1 MATHPE
7 ASHQLQ
13 VRLGE
18 GLWQAL
24 RERCGRTGESP
35 DHVIRAALA
44 EALDLNHHTIYQVS
58 TSGAL
63 VQGVYQGCV
72 RVADI
77 LRHGDFG
84 LGTFDGLDGEGIL
97 LDGICWQARSDGSV
111 HRAPPEV
118 LAPFWVV
125 TSFRSDQRL
134 KLKGIQGWTDL
145 TAKVDAHRPSDNVFT
160 AIRIRGVFERIKI
173 RVACKA
179 PAGTDLVTATSHQA
193 EFNFETLTGTLV
205 GFWSPAFARTINVPG
220 YHLHL
225 LSDDHAHGGHV
236 LDLQASELTVELH
249 TEDHLQLALPDTPGF
264 LAADLSGDPSA
275 SLAKAEGDHAS

>member
-1 MATHPE
+1 MAIHSE
-7 ASHQLQ
+7 ASHQVQL
-13 VRLGE
+13 RLGR
-18 GLWQAL
+18 GLWKAL
-24 RERCGRTGESP
+24 QERCERTGESP

-58 TSGAL
+58 TTGAL
-63 VQGVYQGCV
+63 VQGLYQGCV

-97 LDGICWQARSDGSV
+97 LDGVCWQARGDGSV
-111 HRAPPEV
+111 HPAPPEA

-125 TSFRSDQRL
+125 TSFRGDQRR
-134 KLKGIQGWTDL
+134 KLHGIGSWQDL
-145 TAKVDAHRPSDNVFT
+145 TAQLDAQRPSDNVFT
-160 AIRIRGVFERIKI
+160 AIRIRGVFEQIKI

-193 EFNFETLTGTLV
+193 EFSLEALAGTLV
-205 GFWSPAFARTINVPG
+205 GFWTPAFACTINVPG

-264 LAADLSGDPSA
+264 LAADLSGDPRA
-275 SLAKAEGDHAS
+275 SLAKAEGDRTS